1 MYSGKRNNRKGELM
15 KKRKNL
21 KRKTLIIILLS
32 LITLIGLLGSTYS
45 KYITQ
50 VEGRGVIEVAK
61 WAFLVNGQTATMTNI
76 NLAQTYNSD
85 TLIQNRIAPGTR
97 GSFDIIVDASGSEVG
112 IDYDV
117 KFLNENNK
125 PTNLNFNYNGTI
137 VPSIT
142 DLEEVLKGN
151 IPADSTEKVKT
162 FTIQWFW
169 SYETGTAEE
178 QKLKSDMQ
186 DTKDG
191 KSLDKY
197 SFDIVVTGRQV
208 EPI

>member
-1 MYSGKRNNRKGELM
+1 MRKQ
-15 KKRKNL
+15 KKL
-21 KRKTLIIILLS
+21 KRKILIILLLL
-32 LITLIGLLGSTYS
+32 LILLIGLLGTTYS

-76 NLAQTYNSD
+76 NLAQTYNSN
-85 TLIQNRIAPGTR
+85 TVIPNRIAPGTK
-97 GSFDIIVDASGSEVG
+97 GSFDIIVDATGSEVG

-117 KFLNENNK
+117 KFLNETNK
-125 PTNLNFNYNGTI
+125 PTNLNFSYNGII
-137 VPSIT
+137 VPSII
-142 DLEEVLKGN
+142 DLEELLKGN

-169 SYETGTAEE
+169 NYETGSTEE
-178 QKLKSDMQ
+178 QKANSDIQ

-191 KSLDKY
+191 KGLDTY
-197 SFDIVVTGRQV
+197 SFDVVVTGRQV

>member
-1 MYSGKRNNRKGELM
+1 M
-15 KKRKNL
+15 KKQKNL
-21 KRKTLIIILLS
+21 KKKILIILLLL
-32 LITLIGLLGSTYS
+32 LIILIGLLGSTYS

-50 VEGRGVIEVAK
+50 VEGKGVIEVAK

-76 NLAQTYNSD
+76 NLAQTYNSS
-85 TLIQNRIAPGTR
+85 TLMQNRIAPGTR
-97 GSFDIIVDASGSEVG
+97 GSFDIIVDARGSEVG

-117 KFLNENNK
+117 KFLNETNK

-137 VPSIT
+137 VSSIR
-142 DLEEVLKGN
+142 DLQELLKGN

-169 SYETGTAEE
+169 NYETGTAEE
-178 QKLKSDMQ
+178 EKSKSDIQ

-191 KSLDKY
+191 KSLDEY
-197 SFDIVVTGRQV
+197 SFDVIVTGRQV

>member
-1 MYSGKRNNRKGELM
+1 MRKQ
-15 KKRKNL
+15 KKL
-21 KRKTLIIILLS
+21 KRKILIILLLL
-32 LITLIGLLGSTYS
+32 LILLIGLLGTTYS

-76 NLAQTYNSD
+76 NLAQTYNSN
-85 TLIQNRIAPGTR
+85 TVIPNRIAPGTK
-97 GSFDIIVDASGSEVG
+97 GSFDIIVDATGSEVG

-117 KFLNENNK
+117 KFLNETNK
-125 PTNLNFNYNGTI
+125 PTNLNFSYNGII
-137 VPSIT
+137 VPSII
-142 DLEEVLKGN
+142 DLEELLKGN

-169 SYETGTAEE
+169 NYETGSTEE
-178 QKLKSDMQ
+178 QKANSDIQ

-191 KSLDKY
+191 TGLDTY
-197 SFDIVVTGRQV
+197 SFDVVVTGRQV